1 MADSLVLRLWRDR
14 DKHGWQNFAIAML
27 VLSVALLIA
36 LFSAAV
42 AQQGRVI
49 LAAISTVVAL
59 GLAGWVGITIVP
71 KLARRTSLRWIIYQ
85 VDYRLTRVGIVYIGV
100 VFALALAAVN
110 TGNNLL
116 WMLLSCAMAGLLISG
131 VLSRA
136 VLRGIE
142 LKFDMPEHIFAEQ
155 PVVAE
160 LELRNEKE
168 AWPSFSLRVVGENKK
183 GASEIL
189 TRPVFFPY
197 IPRQSSARQKVEL
210 TFPHRGNYRQDAF
223 GIRTRFPFGFFEK
236 TRQVDSQLEIIVYPK
251 VAPTDH
257 FYEVLPLLS
266 GEIASNFRG
275 RGHELHSLRDY
286 LSSDSARFVDWKVTA
301 RAGRLMV
308 REFAR
313 EDERRVMLVLDP
325 FIGPPPATPGESEA
339 TAQQAAAEHAA
350 RFERAVSM
358 AACIAWHF
366 NEINAA
372 LQFRTHRFT
381 TPMAPS
387 AEIIYDALRELATI
401 QPDAS
406 ALGGQFLDDLASE
419 REIFKIILT
428 ARPQNTIPTALW
440 SSSYFLFLNSL

>member
-1 MADSLVLRLWRDR
+1 M
-14 DKHGWQNFAIAML
+14 ML
-27 VLSVALLIA
+27 ACLIA
-36 LFSAAV
+36 
-42 AQQGRVI
+42 
-49 LAAISTVVAL
+49 
-59 GLAGWVGITIVP
+59 GI
-71 KLARRTSLRWIIYQ
+71 
-85 VDYRLTRVGIVYIGV
+85 
-100 VFALALAAVN
+100 
-110 TGNNLL
+110 
-116 WMLLSCAMAGLLISG
+116 LISG

-136 VLRGIE
+136 VLTGLE
-142 LKFDMPEHIFAEQ
+142 LKFDLPEHIFAEQ

-160 LELRNEKE
+160 LELRNEKQ

-183 GASEIL
+183 GAGANSDASGIFSLHPAAIL
-189 TRPVFFPY
+189 GAPESRADL
-197 IPRQSSARQKVEL
+197 SASR
-210 TFPHRGNYRQDAF
+210 HYRQDAF
-223 GIRTRFPFGFFEK
+223 SIRTRFPFGFFEK
-236 TRQVDSQLEIIVYPK
+236 TRQVESQMEIIVYPN

-266 GEIASNFRG
+266 GEMASNFRG

-325 FIGPPPATPGESEA
+325 FVGPPPAAPGESEA
-339 TAQQAAAEHAA
+339 AARQAAAEHIA

-366 NEINAA
+366 NEINAV
-372 LQFRTHRFT
+372 LQFRTHRFM

-401 QPDAS
+401 QPDVS